1 MTSKIKNSAIASV
14 INLASTTERVAGYT
28 HDFYNYPARFSPLL
42 IREIISQFS
51 NEGDLILDPFMGGGT
66 TLIEA
71 KLLNRNSVGFD
82 ISTLSSFLARVKSNP
97 LKDDRFEYFDKWFY
111 KIIDKLSCHSNFPR
125 PEAWIRK
132 GYQRNL
138 DNRETWPIRKLIE
151 QLLYELTL
159 LRSTEHEKDFIRCV
173 ILKTGQWALDS
184 KKVIPNS
191 KEFKSKL
198 IWNYHHMRNGSSEFW
213 NKKPTANATI
223 IGSPANEIHK
233 YKHLFE
239 TKPRLVLTSPPY
251 PGIHVVYHRWQVF
264 GKKETPAPFWIAN
277 SQDGHGL
284 THYAM
289 GGRKQKGLLDYFQNI
304 KSSFESIY
312 QICDRNTLV
321 VQILA
326 FSEIKWQ
333 LPKYL
338 ETMEEAGFVEVITD
352 KERIWRD
359 VPNRKW
365 YAQQKGKTSSSKE
378 VILFHKLN

>member
-1 MTSKIKNSAIASV
+1 MASEIKNSAIASV

-42 IREIISQFS
+42 IREIILQFS

-71 KLLNRNSVGFD
+71 KLLNRNSIGFD
-82 ISTLSSFLARVKSNP
+82 ISTLSSFLAKVKSNP
-97 LKDDRFEYFDKWFY
+97 LRNNRFNYYDKWFY
-111 KIIDKLSCHSNFPR
+111 KTIDKLNCRSNFPR
-125 PEAWIRK
+125 PEAWIQK

-138 DNRETWPIRKLIE
+138 DSRETWPIRKLIE
-151 QLLYELTL
+151 QFLYELSL
-159 LRSTEHEKDFIRCV
+159 LKDVEHEKDFIRCV
-173 ILKTGQWALDS
+173 VLKTGQWALDS
-184 KKVIPNS
+184 KKIIPNS
-191 KEFKSKL
+191 QEFKRKL
-198 IWNYHHMRNGSSEFW
+198 IANYQHMRKGSSEFW
-213 NKKPTANATI
+213 KNKPSASSTI
-223 IGSPANEIHK
+223 ISSPASEIHK
-233 YKHLFE
+233 HNHLFE
-239 TKPRLVLTSPPY
+239 AKPKLILTSPPY

-304 KSSFESIY
+304 KASYESIH
-312 QICDRNTLV
+312 QICDEDTLV

-326 FSEIKWQ
+326 FSKIKWQ

-338 ETMEEAGFVEVITD
+338 KTMEEAGFIEVTAA

-365 YAQQKGKTSSSKE
+365 YAQQKGRTSSSKE
-378 VILFHKLN
+378 VILFHKLA